1 MEATSS
7 LLEEVC
13 SERTSVNTNTLEQVV
28 TLAVELAREG
38 REGRKVGTIFVVGDT
53 ATTQELSRPMILDPL
68 EGHSEEDRRLTNAD
82 VRETLKELSLL
93 DGAFLISNEGIAVS
107 AARYLDAE
115 ASDTDMPLGLG
126 SRHMAAAAVS
136 QHSEAVSVVVSESA
150 IVRLLDSGT
159 LVAEIIPEL
168 WILNR
173 YSSHIDA
180 PILTR
185 SDDQV
190 TVLSRVE

>member
-7 LLEEVC
+7 LLEEIC
-13 SERTSVNTNTLEQVV
+13 SERTSVNTDTLEQVV

-53 ATTQELSRPMILDPL
+53 DTTQELSRPMILDPL
-68 EGHSEEDRRLTNAD
+68 AGHSDEARRLTNAD
-82 VRETLKELSLL
+82 ARETLKELSLL
-93 DGAFLISNEGIAVS
+93 DGAFLISNDGVAVS
-107 AARYLDAE
+107 AARYLDAD

-126 SRHMAAAAVS
+126 GRHMAAAAVS

-150 IVRLLDSGT
+150 VVRLLDSGT